1 MSSPESSQGPLS
13 GIRILDCTIWQ
24 AGPFATVML
33 ADMGAEV
40 IKVEDCT
47 TGDPG
52 RGFLDPGATSGVSGY
67 FEAMNRGKRSIT
79 LDLKT
84 SEGLALFYRLAAKV
98 DVVIHNFRHGV
109 AEKLKIAYA
118 DLQPDN
124 PKLIYACATGFGREG
139 PDATMGVF
147 DILGQ
152 ARSGALHAL
161 RVPGDPVEYN
171 NAFGLAD
178 QTSGI
183 LLAHAV
189 TAALLAR
196 ERTSEGQEVEVSQLG
211 AMLALQHMGVT
222 RHLINGYEPAMTR
235 RYAPRNPVFN
245 LYACRGGDWIA
256 VGGLQGDRY
265 WPDFCTILGLP
276 ELGSDPRYATM
287 QQRTAANR
295 ELVGILD
302 AEFATR
308 SGAELLARF
317 AEAGIPCSPVNSYA
331 DIAHDSQVLANG
343 YVVELD
349 HPQLGTIREVGMPIS
364 FSRTPGAPRHCAPE
378 LGQDTEAV
386 LLECGLDWDEI
397 TALREKGAI

>member
-1 MSSPESSQGPLS
+1 MNPTVPNQGPLA

-40 IKVEDCT
+40 IKVEDRT

-52 RGFLDPGATSGVSGY
+52 RGLMDPGATSGVLGY
-67 FEAMNRGKRSIT
+67 FEAMNRGKLSIT

-84 SEGLALFYRLAAKV
+84 GEGRAVFYRLAAHV

-109 AEKLKIAYA
+109 AEKLRIAYA
-118 DLQPDN
+118 DLLPHNQ
-124 PKLIYACATGFGREG
+124 KLIYASATGFGREG

-183 LLAHAV
+183 LLAQAV

-196 ERTSEGQEVEVSQLG
+196 ERTGEGQEVEVSQLG

-222 RHLINGYEPAMTR
+222 RNLINGYEPAMTR
-235 RYAPRNPVFN
+235 RDAPRNPVFN
-245 LYACRGGDWIA
+245 LYACAGGEWIA

-276 ELGSDPRYATM
+276 ELGSDPRYTTM

-295 ELVGILD
+295 ELVAMLD

-308 SGAELLARF
+308 SSAELLVSF

-331 DIAHDSQVLANG
+331 DIAHDPQVIANG
-343 YVVELD
+343 YVVELE
-349 HPQLGTIREVGMPIS
+349 HPQLGTIREVGMPIR
-364 FSRTPGAPRHCAPE
+364 FSRTPAGPRHCAPE

-386 LLECGLDWDEI
+386 LLEAGLDWDEI
-397 TALREKGAI
+397 SALRDKGAI